1 MADSDWSLEARVI
14 GVGDCRPIWSAKVI
28 TLIGTSRSSIGDPRG
43 FVWRPATCERGRV
56 GVASTH
62 RGNRATGTAGGA
74 SGAVLEAPALVAGF
88 DDLAMMGRVVE

>member
-1 MADSDWSLEARVI
+1 MADSYWSLEARVI

-56 GVASTH
+56 GVPRPT
-62 RGNRATGTAGGA
+62 GATGPQGP
-74 SGAVLEAPALVAGF
+74 PAARQERFLKRQLSLPVS
-88 DDLAMMGRVVE
+88 MISQ